1 MSNHHT
7 SEDGSSFTETSV
19 TDAPQSG
26 QGAPVADATP
36 TPRPWKF
43 HGEFKHVGE
52 DADRT
57 LHWVGQII
65 PAYTT
70 PSYRGPIC
78 DLQSCDHLKSGI
90 TRDEAAANAALIVR
104 AVNRDHHFEALVK
117 ALEMGVQ
124 VWSQVLANRYNEAP
138 EDVREPVLN
147 AMRAVL
153 TAALSLSEPKS

>member
-26 QGAPVADATP
+26 QASIEGDA
-36 TPRPWKF
+36 TPRPWRVDEVRTQVGRAFRIGSGEMLTAGKGCCIIYDDYG
-43 HGEFKHVGE
+43 HGANERK
-52 DADRT
+52 
-57 LHWVGQII
+57 
-65 PAYTT
+65 
-70 PSYRGPIC
+70 
-78 DLQSCDHLKSGI
+78 
-90 TRDEAAANAALIVR
+90 ANAALIVR